1 MRLFIAACFA
11 TALTVFAGAALAQ
24 DAMDVTYGNTVTVS
38 DAEGT
43 LLASYFFES
52 DGTFAMTTAAG
63 DSAAGTWATND
74 AGELCMTMG
83 EDTGCN
89 PLDGNRSV
97 GDSWEDTDADGNTLT
112 IAIVAG
118 R

>member
-11 TALTVFAGAALAQ
+11 TVLTAFAGAALAQ
-24 DAMDVTYGNTVTVS
+24 DAMDATYGNTVTVANS
-38 DAEGT
+38 EGT
-43 LLASYFFES
+43 LLASYFFEA
-52 DGTFAMTTAAG
+52 DGTFTLTTADGA
-63 DSAAGTWATND
+63 SAPGTWETND

-83 EDTGCN
+83 DSTGCN
-89 PLDGNRSV
+89 PLDGSRTV

-112 IAIVAG
+112 ITIVAG